1 MRWRVLFYE
10 KENGERPVE
19 EFLRKLPPGHQG
31 KAMRAI
37 DLLEQVGNFL
47 QRPHA
52 AAIRSEKFA
61 GLWELRIQFGGDA
74 SRIFYFLHHD
84 DCFIL
89 LHGFIK
95 KTDSLLVKEM
105 EIARKRKEDFFRR
118 FTK

>member
-1 MRWRVLFYE
+1 MRWRVLFYVN
-10 KENGERPVE
+10 ENGKRPVE

-37 DLLEQVGNFL
+37 DLLEQFGIFL
-47 QRPHA
+47 QRQHA

-74 SRIFYFLHHD
+74 SRFFYFLHHD

-95 KTDSLLVKEM
+95 KTDALPVKEM
-105 EIARKRKEDFFRR
+105 ETARKRKEDFFRR
-118 FTK
+118 FRK

>member
-1 MRWRVLFYE
+1 MRWRVLFYVN
-10 KENGERPVE
+10 ENGKRPVE

-37 DLLEQVGNFL
+37 DLLEQFGIFL

-95 KTDSLLVKEM
+95 KTDALPMKEM
-105 EIARKRKEDFFRR
+105 ETARKRKEDFFRR
-118 FTK
+118 FRK

>member
-1 MRWRVLFYE
+1 MRWRVLFYVN
-10 KENGERPVE
+10 ENGKRPVE

-37 DLLEQVGNFL
+37 DLLEQFRIFL

-74 SRIFYFLHHD
+74 SGIFYFLHHD

-95 KTDSLLVKEM
+95 KTDALPVKEM
-105 EIARKRKEDFFRR
+105 ETARKRKEDFFRR
-118 FTK
+118 FRK

>member
-19 EFLRKLPPGHQG
+19 EFLRKIPPGHQG

>member
-19 EFLRKLPPGHQG
+19 EFLFFFFPGHQG

>member
-1 MRWRVLFYE
+1 MRWRVLFYVN
-10 KENGERPVE
+10 ENGKRPVE

-37 DLLEQVGNFL
+37 DLLEQFGIFL
-47 QRPHA
+47 QRQHA

-95 KTDSLLVKEM
+95 KTDALPVKEM

-118 FTK
+118 FRK

>member
-1 MRWRVLFYE
+1 MRWRVLFYVN
-10 KENGERPVE
+10 ENGKRPVE

-37 DLLEQVGNFL
+37 DLLEQFGIFL
-47 QRPHA
+47 QRQHA

-95 KTDSLLVKEM
+95 KTDALPVKEM
-105 EIARKRKEDFFRR
+105 EIARNRKEDFFRR
-118 FTK
+118 FRK

>member
-1 MRWRVLFYE
+1 MRWRVLFYVN
-10 KENGERPVE
+10 ENGKRPVE

-95 KTDSLLVKEM
+95 KTDALPVKEM
-105 EIARKRKEDFFRR
+105 ETARKRKEDFFRR
-118 FTK
+118 FRK

>member
-37 DLLEQVGNFL
+37 DLLEQSGIFL

-118 FTK
+118 FRK

>member
-95 KTDSLLVKEM
+95 KTDALPLKEM

-118 FTK
+118 FKK

>member
-1 MRWRVLFYE
+1 
-10 KENGERPVE
+10 
-19 EFLRKLPPGHQG
+19 
-31 KAMRAI
+31 MRAI
-37 DLLEQVGNFL
+37 DLLEQFGIFL

-95 KTDSLLVKEM
+95 KTDALPVKEM
-105 EIARKRKEDFFRR
+105 ETARKRKEDFFRR
-118 FTK
+118 FRK

>member
-118 FTK
+118 FKK

>member
-1 MRWRVLFYE
+1 MRWRVLFYVN
-10 KENGERPVE
+10 ENGKRPVE

-74 SRIFYFLHHD
+74 SRIFLF
-84 DCFIL
+84 
-89 LHGFIK
+89 
-95 KTDSLLVKEM
+95 SSP
-105 EIARKRKEDFFRR
+105 
-118 FTK
+118 

>member
-1 MRWRVLFYE
+1 MRWRVLFYVN
-10 KENGERPVE
+10 ENGKRPVE

-95 KTDSLLVKEM
+95 KTDALPVKEM
-105 EIARKRKEDFFRR
+105 EIARNRKEDFFRR
-118 FTK
+118 FRK